1 MQGNTVN
8 TQAVR
13 DIRVIGGN
21 NPLLLLSFMNK
32 AYLLMGGNIG
42 NREKNLARAITLL
55 NENCGTVVAH
65 SSIYET
71 AAWGN
76 TDQQDFLNQAIL
88 LETQLSAEHLM
99 SSLLQVEE
107 IMGRKRNE
115 KFGPRT
121 IDLDI
126 LLFNDEVHHTAHI
139 KIPHPE
145 LHNRRF
151 ALAPLAEIAENRVH
165 PVLKKT
171 IAELLI
177 ETTDKLP
184 VKKWGVSY

>member
-1 MQGNTVN
+1 
-8 TQAVR
+8 
-13 DIRVIGGN
+13 
-21 NPLLLLSFMNK
+21 
-32 AYLLMGGNIG
+32 MGDRG
-42 NREKNLARAITLL
+42 KNLARAIELL
-55 NENCGTVVAH
+55 NEYCGTVVVC

-76 TDQQDFLNQAIL
+76 TDQQDFLNEAVL
-88 LETQLSAEHLM
+88 LETSLSADQLM

-107 IMGRKRNE
+107 KMGRKRNE
-115 KFGPRT
+115 KFGPRS

-126 LLFNDEVHHTAHI
+126 LLFEDEIHHTQHI
-139 KIPHPE
+139 TIPHPE
-145 LHNRRF
+145 LPNRRF

-171 IAELLI
+171 IAELLN
-177 ETTDKLP
+177 ETSDKLP

>member
-1 MQGNTVN
+1 
-8 TQAVR
+8 
-13 DIRVIGGN
+13 
-21 NPLLLLSFMNK
+21 MNK
-32 AYLLMGGNIG
+32 AYLLIGGNIG
-42 NREKNLARAITLL
+42 DREKNLTRAIELL
-55 NENCGTVVAH
+55 NENCGTVVAN

-76 TDQQDFLNQAIL
+76 TDQQDFLNKAIL
-88 LETQLSAEHLM
+88 LETQLSADQLM

-107 IMGRKRNE
+107 KMGRKRNE

-126 LLFNDEVHHTAHI
+126 LLFNNEVHHTQHI

-145 LHNRRF
+145 LPNRRF
-151 ALAPLAEIAENRVH
+151 ALAPLVEIAENRVH

-171 IAELLI
+171 ISVLLK
-177 ETTDKLP
+177 ETNDKLP